1 MRYITIIS
9 LFLMLSCSPE
19 SSDVANGN
27 EKTRVTLQTDW
38 YPQPEH
44 AGFYT
49 AELDLLFQAN
59 DLEVSIRPGANIK
72 NIPQMVATGRIE
84 FGIGTSD
91 NVFTAISRGAPLIAL
106 FPYFQRDP
114 QCIMVHES
122 SDVFSLEDLDGRVLM
137 INPGVAYVQYL
148 GKKLGV
154 KPQLVPLDY
163 SLARFI
169 ADPEFAQQCFLTS
182 EPYYLR
188 EQGIDV
194 RLLPLANSGFNPY
207 RIAYTNRDFYEN
219 NREVVRAFTAAS
231 LEGWRTYME
240 SDGTAVH
247 AYLATLNPQQT
258 PAFTSFTKQAMEQYQ
273 LISGTRDKG
282 ESLGNFDRKRLSLH
296 LQHLSELQLLDRE
309 LDIETV
315 VAWELQDLAQ
325 VYAK

>member
-9 LFLMLSCSPE
+9 LFLMFSCSPE

-219 NREVVRAFTAAS
+219 NREVVEPSRPPR
-231 LEGWRTYME
+231 WRVGALIWNRT
-240 SDGTAVH
+240 
-247 AYLATLNPQQT
+247 
-258 PAFTSFTKQAMEQYQ
+258 EQPC
-273 LISGTRDKG
+273 TR
-282 ESLGNFDRKRLSLH
+282 
-296 LQHLSELQLLDRE
+296 
-309 LDIETV
+309 I
-315 VAWELQDLAQ
+315 
-325 VYAK
+325 